1 MFHSDQTACRI
12 DKNLKL
18 KSYQVYKKL
27 HISASN
33 LLDMTR
39 TGNPSTCNTI
49 ITGVVCNILHFEM
62 IVLHVELEINFYKLI
77 L

>member
-1 MFHSDQTACRI
+1 
-12 DKNLKL
+12 
-18 KSYQVYKKL
+18 
-27 HISASN
+27 
-33 LLDMTR
+33 MTR